1 MFRGIGTLANVLAVI
16 IGGLAGLFFKSGM
29 QKRFQEILDQALGLT
44 VIFIGAA
51 GTLSGML
58 KAGADGS
65 LETRGTML
73 LIGAMVSGALLGE
86 WINVEYWMEQFGIFL
101 KKKVHSE
108 NDPKFVDGFVST
120 SLVICVGA
128 MAIVGAIQDGLAG
141 DPSMLYAKAVLDGFI
156 VLVFA
161 SSYGKGAIF
170 SCLPIALWQG
180 SLTFCARLLAP
191 ILSDYVIAQL
201 SFVGSSLIFCV
212 GVNLC
217 FGKRFRVGNLLP
229 ALLTTAIFAQFL

>member
-1 MFRGIGTLANVLAVI
+1 MFRGIGTVANVLAVI
-16 IGGLAGLFFKSGM
+16 IGGLAGLIFKNGM
-29 QKRFQEILDQALGLT
+29 KQRYQEILDQALGLT
-44 VIFIGAA
+44 VMFIGAA
-51 GTLSGML
+51 GTLAGML
-58 KAGADGS
+58 QTGADGS
-65 LETRGTML
+65 LETKGTML
-73 LIGAMVSGALLGE
+73 LIASMVSGALFGE
-86 WINVEYWMEQFGIFL
+86 WIDIEHRMEQFGIFL

-141 DPSMLYAKAVLDGFI
+141 DPSMLYAKAALDGFI

-161 SSYGKGAIF
+161 SSYGRGSVF

-180 SLTFCARLLAP
+180 SLTLCARLLSP
-191 ILSDYVIAQL
+191 FLSDYLIAQL
-201 SFVGSSLIFCV
+201 SFVGSALIFCV
-212 GVNLC
+212 GVNLS

-229 ALLTTAIFAQFL
+229 SLLTAALFAQFL